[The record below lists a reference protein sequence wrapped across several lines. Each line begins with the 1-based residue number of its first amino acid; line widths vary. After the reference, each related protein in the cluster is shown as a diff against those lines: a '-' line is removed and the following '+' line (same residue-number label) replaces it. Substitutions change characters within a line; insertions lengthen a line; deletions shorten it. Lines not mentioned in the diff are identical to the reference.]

1 MPKDSILDEIL
12 NKEKDS
18 ISITEENGILQPV
31 MEELDMISDDNI
43 KSFVK
48 SILIRADSFWTIP
61 SSFSGKYHPSDE
73 HNQGGNLLHTKRV
86 VRAASVISDSYS
98 FIVSYII
105 LILFISA
112 PTGTLPVDV
121 LIKSAPASIQI

>member
-1 MPKDSILDEIL
+1 MERLGASVMPKDSILDEIL

-48 SILIRADSFWTIP
+48 SILIRADSFCITN
-61 SSFSGKYHPSDE
+61 FFK
-73 HNQGGNLLHTKRV
+73 LLQK
-86 VRAASVISDSYS
+86 I
-98 FIVSYII
+98 
-105 LILFISA
+105 
-112 PTGTLPVDV
+112 
-121 LIKSAPASIQI
+121 